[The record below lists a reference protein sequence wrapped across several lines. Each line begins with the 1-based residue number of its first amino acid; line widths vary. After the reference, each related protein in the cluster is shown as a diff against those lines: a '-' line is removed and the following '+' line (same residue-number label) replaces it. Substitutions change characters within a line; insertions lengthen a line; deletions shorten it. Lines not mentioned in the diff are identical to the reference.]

1 MTTNFNA
8 PAAGDAAA
16 VRAAVSRAS
25 FMHPIWFPPTAWVQ
39 HAPFAYFLV
48 EALKPRTYV
57 ELGSHYGYSF
67 FAVCQAVEAYKLP
80 TRCYAVDTWQGDE
93 HAGYYSDMVYRFV
106 KQHLDEHYA
115 AFATMKRM
123 TFAEA
128 AKDFAPGSIDLLH
141 IDGRHFYEDAKED
154 FETYAGKVAKA
165 GIVIVHDTQVK
176 DRGFGV
182 YRLWAEIA
190 ERYPSFEFRHGHGLG
205 VAAIGGE
212 IPAALSGFFEIA
224 KDSAASADVRAVYE
238 RLGESL
244 EPAAKAG
251 RQAFK
256 MDWRSRAKRRARS
269 MLADTGLGGKAR

>member
-1 MTTNFNA
+1 
-8 PAAGDAAA
+8 
-16 VRAAVSRAS
+16 
-25 FMHPIWFPPTAWVQ
+25 
-39 HAPFAYFLV
+39 
-48 EALKPRTYV
+48 
-57 ELGSHYGYSF
+57 
-67 FAVCQAVEAYKLP
+67 
-80 TRCYAVDTWQGDE
+80 
-93 HAGYYSDMVYRFV
+93 
-106 KQHLDEHYA
+106 
-115 AFATMKRM
+115 MKRM

-154 FETYAGKVAKA
+154 FETYADKVAKQ
-165 GIVIVHDTQVK
+165 GIVIVHDTRVE

-190 ERYPSFEFRHGHGLG
+190 ERYPSFEFHHGHGLG

-224 KDSAASADVRAVYE
+224 NDRAASADVRAVYE
-238 RLGESL
+238 RLGKSL

-269 MLADTGLGGKAR
+269 MLADAGLGKAR